1 MVSKMPDE
9 EAGKLFKLIFEYT
22 NDQNPDESKYG
33 ILVEVAFA
41 QIKGILKKD
50 LEKWKGT
57 VKQNSENG
65 KKSAEAR
72 KKKSTEVNE
81 KERPLTTVTQPSTNP
96 TDKDKDKEDTT
107 YLETPLQDE
116 KFYKPSEKEVIE
128 FFNSKGYNE
137 KQAKKFFTHYNA
149 RKWENQ
155 FGKPVEYWKVTAHD
169 WFDDK
174 FKKPQENPKYP
185 DDRIVPYPEYQQRIK
200 NAHSSYQIMYSASEG
215 PFTEKMLREAGV

>member
-1 MVSKMPDE
+1 M
-9 EAGKLFKLIFEYT
+9 
-22 NDQNPDESKYG
+22 
-33 ILVEVAFA
+33 
-41 QIKGILKKD
+41 
-50 LEKWKGT
+50 
-57 VKQNSENG
+57 
-65 KKSAEAR
+65 
-72 KKKSTEVNE
+72 
-81 KERPLTTVTQPSTNP
+81 
-96 TDKDKDKEDTT
+96 
-107 YLETPLQDE
+107 
-116 KFYKPSEKEVIE
+116 IE